1 MRASQPASFLPR
13 GGNGAGPGQGAR
25 GVSLLEMLMTLA
37 LVLILS
43 AIALPL
49 TDRMRQEGK
58 VRGAAYAIAT
68 RSGWLRIASVHRG
81 ARVGMRFTQAGGSW
95 ITQSFVDGDWDGVLS
110 ADIASGR
117 DPAIDQPLDV
127 RQWGVEF
134 GFAPGC
140 PLVDGSAIPAGAS
153 PVRLGASRTLVFT
166 PDGASSGGS
175 LYVRGPTGTAAYAVV
190 ILAAT
195 GRSRLLRCAAGSS
208 VWVHQ

>member
-1 MRASQPASFLPR
+1 MRASVPASFQPR
-13 GGNGAGPGQGAR
+13 GGNGAGPERVQG
-25 GVSLLEMLMTLA
+25 VTVVEVLVTLA
-37 LVLILS
+37 IILIVS
-43 AIALPL
+43 AVALPL

-68 RSGWLRIASVHRG
+68 RCGWLRIASVHRG
-81 ARVGMRFTQAGGSW
+81 ARVAMRLTPSGASW
-95 ITQSFVDGDWDGVLS
+95 TAQSFVDGDWDGVLS

-134 GFAPGC
+134 GFAAGC
-140 PLVDGSAIPAGAS
+140 PLIDGSAVPAGAS
-153 PVRLGASRTLVFT
+153 PVRLGTSRMLVFT

-175 LYVRGPTGTAAYAVV
+175 LYLRGAAGTAAYAVV

-195 GRSRLLRCAAGSS
+195 GRSRLLRCAAGSTT
-208 VWVHQ
+208 WIEQ